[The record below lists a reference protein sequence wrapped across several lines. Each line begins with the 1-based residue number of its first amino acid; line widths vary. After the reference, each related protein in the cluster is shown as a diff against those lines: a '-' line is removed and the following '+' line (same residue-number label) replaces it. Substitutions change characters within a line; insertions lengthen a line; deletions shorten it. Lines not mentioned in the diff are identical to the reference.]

1 MKALITAISLSIIMP
16 TLALDDTHFD
26 GLKKREKFTLNRRI
40 QYPAGFNL
48 YALGPTGF
56 ASASFDY
63 FIWPKISLELGG
75 GLREV
80 PLNGDQIEHGF
91 MIGGRYHF
99 FGNTPIN
106 ITPYIGVFSGFEYT
120 GSDIRNYNLYI
131 PVGLQRIKRNQL
143 TWSVEVAYQNNAY
156 RPDIH
161 FYGGAKLGYRF

>member
-1 MKALITAISLSIIMP
+1 
-16 TLALDDTHFD
+16 
-26 GLKKREKFTLNRRI
+26 
-40 QYPAGFNL
+40 
-48 YALGPTGF
+48 
-56 ASASFDY
+56 
-63 FIWPKISLELGG
+63 
-75 GLREV
+75 LREV